1 MALGAAGN
9 PAGHVMKP
17 RYDPRV
23 FLALMVS
30 PGNKQRLG
38 SIQALFRPVLPSW
51 HFIPVENFHVTL
63 RFLGELP
70 EEEIAGI
77 DKLCR
82 ELAPT
87 LAPFTLT
94 WDSVDFFGPPK
105 SARVLFAAAQASPEL
120 ERLTQALQQI
130 PPLPERERR
139 EFTPHITLAKARS
152 QLDAADIKL
161 STAILT
167 RLREQ
172 RKVGAQAVDF
182 SLTSVHL
189 EFVLMETVWVGRGV
203 DYVIRQRY
211 PFPAAKGDLTS

>member
-1 MALGAAGN
+1 
-9 PAGHVMKP
+9 MKP

-70 EEEIAGI
+70 EEEISRVDSA
-77 DKLCR
+77 CR
-82 ELAPT
+82 SLLPQ
-87 LAPFTLT
+87 LAPFTLE
-94 WDSVDFFGPPK
+94 WNRVDFFGPPK
-105 SARVLFAAAQASPEL
+105 SARVLFAAANPSPEL
-120 ERLTQALQQI
+120 DELSLALQQI
-130 PPLPERERR
+130 PPPPERERR
-139 EFTPHITLAKARS
+139 EFSPHITLAKARS
-152 QLDAADIKL
+152 QLDPADIRM

-172 RKVGAQAVDF
+172 RKVGAQVIDF

-189 EFVLMETVWVGRGV
+189 DFVLMETVWVGRGV
-203 DYVIRQRY
+203 EYLVRQRY
-211 PFPAAKGDLTS
+211 PFPQAKGDLTS